1 MNLDGAMSEVSRN
14 FLADFAV
21 DRRVHLYCDLYD
33 VPRLFSVEASDGQ
46 TWILA
51 SYFVEEQ
58 DDYCDRFDVHR
69 SPRPTNT
76 LDVSDF
82 LEIVSSGP
90 PSFTVPVSAFVF
102 DASRRKTIRLRSE
115 FDAAQLRA
123 P

>member
-1 MNLDGAMSEVSRN
+1 MNPGGDDSEIRRN
-14 FLADFAV
+14 FQADFAV
-21 DRRVHLYCDLYD
+21 DRRIHRYCDLYD

-46 TWILA
+46 TWILV

-58 DDYCDRFDVHR
+58 DDYCDRFDVHL

-76 LDVSDF
+76 LDLSDF
-82 LEIVSSGP
+82 LEIVGGGP

-102 DASRRKTIRLRSE
+102 DASRRKTLRLRSE